1 MGMDAREVLTDHE
14 ILEMEC
20 LARYAQTKHGGRFM
34 NVTVFPDGF
43 ADVSVEVGGEGSGIR
58 FAHVAIRKDGA
69 AEAFAC

>member
-1 MGMDAREVLTDHE
+1 MDARGVLTNHE

-20 LARYAQTKHGGRFM
+20 IARYAQTKHRGRFM

-43 ADVSVEVGGEGSGIR
+43 ADVSVEVGGEDSEIR
-58 FAHVAIRKDGA
+58 FAHVAIRKDGT

>member
-1 MGMDAREVLTDHE
+1 MDAREVLTDHE

-43 ADVSVEVGGEGSGIR
+43 ADVSVEVGDEGSKIR
-58 FAHVAIRKDGA
+58 YAHITIRKDGTS
-69 AEAFAC
+69 EAFTC